1 MRRNPSRRT
10 ACGARRCGKKAR
22 NIFERYTF
30 RGFLTI
36 LLFLCERH
44 REARTKRVLDREDT
58 RGAND
63 TNGDEVAFD
72 SDFLAFTKIHFPHF
86 QPHYFVVYIVCILP
100 VLTLQLSSALSAFS

>member
-72 SDFLAFTKIHFPHF
+72 SDFLAFIELVIIPLAK
-86 QPHYFVVYIVCILP
+86 L
-100 VLTLQLSSALSAFS
+100 